1 MRMALMII
9 DMQKAYYEGY
19 SKISMDS
26 AVEYIN
32 AAIEMFRDKK
42 LPIIWVQDK
51 DDVAP
56 GEVGFDLIDQ
66 LKPQEE
72 DYRITKEYGNSFNK
86 TNCEKIIKE
95 ENIDTVIITGYC
107 AEYCVLSTYR
117 GALDLDIVPILF
129 RGSIASGV
137 KENITFVE
145 SISDIASYQVLK
157 KLVEESR

>member
-1 MRMALMII
+1 MII
-9 DMQKAYYEGY
+9 DIQKAFYEGY

-32 AAIEMFRDKK
+32 AAIEMFREND

-56 GEVGFDLIDQ
+56 GEAGFEIIDQ
-66 LKPQEE
+66 LKPQEKE
-72 DYRITKEYGNSFNK
+72 YKIIKEYGNSFNK
-86 TNCEKIIKE
+86 TNCGKIIE
-95 ENIDTVIITGYC
+95 DENVDTIIITGYC

-117 GALDLDIVPILF
+117 GALDLDIVPIIF
-129 RGSIASGV
+129 RGSIASGE
-137 KENITFVE
+137 KENIKFVE

-157 KLVEESR
+157 KLVEASK

>member
-1 MRMALMII
+1 MRIALMII
-9 DMQKAYYEGY
+9 DMQKAFYEGY

-32 AAIEMFRDKK
+32 AAIEMFREKK

-56 GEVGFDLIDQ
+56 GEVGFEVIDQ
-66 LKPQEE
+66 LKPLKE
-72 DYRITKEYGNSFNK
+72 DYRIIKEYGNSFNK
-86 TNCEKIIKE
+86 TNCEKIIKD
-95 ENIDTVIITGYC
+95 ENIDTIIITGYC

-129 RGSIASGV
+129 RGSIASGI

-145 SISDIASYQVLK
+145 MYKRYSFISSIKEIS
-157 KLVEESR
+157 

>member
-1 MRMALMII
+1 MII
-9 DMQKAYYEGY
+9 DMQKAFYEGY

-32 AAIEMFRDKK
+32 AAIEMFREHK

-51 DDVAP
+51 DEVVP
-56 GEVGFDLIDQ
+56 GEVGFEIIDQ
-66 LKPQEE
+66 LKPQEDE
-72 DYRITKEYGNSFNK
+72 YRIIKEYGNSFNK
-86 TNCEKIIKE
+86 TNCGEILKEEKI
-95 ENIDTVIITGYC
+95 DTIIITGYC

-129 RGSIASGV
+129 RGAIASGE
-137 KENITFVE
+137 KENIRFVE

-157 KLVEESR
+157 KLIKNS